1 MVLIQHGADVTAR
14 DKTDSTPLH
23 LASSKGSS
31 NTVKLLIQHG
41 ADANAKDGRHA
52 TPLHLAASSHLS
64 LKGNVVRLLLDHGA
78 NVMTRMIET
87 KLRFRLLPREDFLRS
102 QSCYQEYR
110 MGYLQ
115 RRLPTLLITTF
126 CDMTQTYISTGRTGP
141 NHDLDLMYCR
151 DIQRKL

>member
-1 MVLIQHGADVTAR
+1 ML
-14 DKTDSTPLH
+14 
-23 LASSKGSS
+23 
-31 NTVKLLIQHG
+31 
-41 ADANAKDGRHA
+41 
-52 TPLHLAASSHLS
+52 
-64 LKGNVVRLLLDHGA
+64 
-78 NVMTRMIET
+78 MTKMIET

>member
-1 MVLIQHGADVTAR
+1 
-14 DKTDSTPLH
+14 
-23 LASSKGSS
+23 
-31 NTVKLLIQHG
+31 
-41 ADANAKDGRHA
+41 
-52 TPLHLAASSHLS
+52 
-64 LKGNVVRLLLDHGA
+64 
-78 NVMTRMIET
+78 
-87 KLRFRLLPREDFLRS
+87 
-102 QSCYQEYR
+102 

>member
-1 MVLIQHGADVTAR
+1 MTRSTEWADALGQDERLIAQIHRAKFDEKAGIVVLIQHGADVTAR

-78 NVMTRMIET
+78 NVITDKDDRDQTSFQIASSRGLSEIAE
-87 KLRFRLLPREDFLRS
+87 LLS
-102 QSCYQEYR
+102 
-110 MGYLQ
+110 GV
-115 RRLPTLLITTF
+115 
-126 CDMTQTYISTGRTGP
+126 
-141 NHDLDLMYCR
+141 
-151 DIQRKL
+151 